1 MFSKLHGNLRTSK
14 ENGFLRAGGR
24 ALSVVSLMLLLA
36 ATASAYT
43 LVLRSGRRVEIPER
57 FTVTQ
62 LTLTY
67 ETAPGVNITILMSSI
82 DIPATE
88 RANNEAAGTLLN
100 RALRQVPAQTVTGQ
114 TRRPKRELTAG
125 DIEAARLARQ
135 RSEQEYERR
144 RVELGLPSLEESRR
158 RNEEET
164 RRLRELSL
172 QSEIEQAQSET
183 YWRAR
188 AGQLRTENASL
199 NAQINYLRARI
210 AELPE
215 YGSINSL
222 AFVTGVGSRFHL
234 RRPVTRFPVAVGN
247 PGFMRGNAPVIPGAG
262 FLAFGGIH
270 TQGHVPFNRGVPV
283 TNYGRRVGNRHGIV
297 APALP
302 LMGTPY
308 AGYDYSGE
316 RATLINR
323 LHELE
328 SERAGLQ
335 ARWRV
340 LEEEARRAGAPPGWL
355 RQ

>member
-1 MFSKLHGNLRTSK
+1 MFSKLHGYLRII
-14 ENGFLRAGGR
+14 EGNGFVRASGR
-24 ALSVVSLMLLLA
+24 ATRIVSLMLLLA
-36 ATASAYT
+36 ATTSAYT

-88 RANNEAAGTLLN
+88 RANNEAAGALLK
-100 RALRQVPAQTVTGQ
+100 RASRQEPAQAVAGQ

-144 RVELGLPSLEESRR
+144 RTELGLPSLEESRR

-172 QSEIEQAQSET
+172 QSEVEQAQSET

-188 AGQLRTENASL
+188 AIQLRTEIASL
-199 NAQINYLRARI
+199 SAQINYTRARI

-215 YGSINSL
+215 YGSLNSL
-222 AFVTGVGSRFHL
+222 TFVTGVAPRFYPY
-234 RRPVTRFPVAVGN
+234 RAVTRFPVATGN

-262 FLAFGGIH
+262 FMAFGGISA
-270 TQGHVPFNRGVPV
+270 QGHLPLNPRVGV
-283 TNYGRRVGNRHGIV
+283 TNYGRRAGRRHGMISPA
-297 APALP
+297 APFF
-302 LMGTPY
+302 GTSYP
-308 AGYDYSGE
+308 GYDYSSE
-316 RATLINR
+316 RANLINR

-335 ARWRV
+335 ARWRA

-355 RQ
+355 RP